1 MIGRRRAM
9 MRKIMKLAQLIMYTI
24 LFSLLIAL
32 MVAAVNQAPSAAG
45 VKVLPENATAGQDL
59 LCNYTYSD
67 PEGFEEQEST
77 IEWWKNSVNQNINAQ
92 LLGKLNLT
100 PNDPWYCKVTPSDG
114 LLNGTQI
121 QSSNTVKIRS
131 TIQNP
136 ILYVNGAQAWNSPG
150 YFAEQQTAGF
160 EQGLRDALNSCTP
173 DVEGFCDI
181 NLTFGSDAAGLL
193 NITEMEVFYEVPPV
207 YNITFDNLS
216 LLYTEGTIGLYDIRL
231 LNNGDSELLNLNWS
245 IDFGDGN
252 ITQSN
257 YNFDLSANEDIFLF
271 AEHNYSSPGIY
282 TVTVN
287 ASAGSVSDSISDV
300 FNIGNVTDV
309 NKFTIKNTSG
319 SSIAWFGDSGNAV
332 IKGALEQNSAHARS
346 TDFAFVIRNNGED
359 VLIIENDG
367 NMYIDGTLF
376 QNQSTISSSLDDT
389 DFRIRKDGEW
399 QIVVNESGH
408 VFLKGM
414 LTQNGNP

>member
-1 MIGRRRAM
+1 MTT
-9 MRKIMKLAQLIMYTI
+9 L
-24 LFSLLIAL
+24 
-32 MVAAVNQAPSAAG
+32 
-45 VKVLPENATAGQDL
+45 
-59 LCNYTYSD
+59 
-67 PEGFEEQEST
+67 
-77 IEWWKNSVNQNINAQ
+77 Q
-92 LLGKLNLT
+92 LLSSTASLATFEAVILN
-100 PNDPWYCKVTPSDG
+100 N
-114 LLNGTQI
+114 
-121 QSSNTVKIRS
+121 
-131 TIQNP
+131 
-136 ILYVNGAQAWNSPG
+136 
-150 YFAEQQTAGF
+150 
-160 EQGLRDALNSCTP
+160 
-173 DVEGFCDI
+173 
-181 NLTFGSDAAGLL
+181 
-193 NITEMEVFYEVPPV
+193 
-207 YNITFDNLS
+207 
-216 LLYTEGTIGLYDIRL
+216 GTIGI
-231 LNNGDSELLNLNWS
+231 NNITWYMN
-245 IDFGDGN
+245 FGDGN
-252 ITQSN
+252 ITKNN
-257 YNFDLSANEDIFLF
+257 YNFDLSANEDIFIF

-287 ASAGSVSDSISDV
+287 ASADSVSDSISDV

-346 TDFAFVIRNNGED
+346 ADFAFVIRNNGED

>member
-1 MIGRRRAM
+1 MRGAMIGRRRAM

-59 LCNYTYSD
+59 LCNYTYSE

-181 NLTFGSDAAGLL
+181 NLTFGSDAAG
-193 NITEMEVFYEVPPV
+193 
-207 YNITFDNLS
+207 
-216 LLYTEGTIGLYDIRL
+216 L